1 MSYSYDY
8 INGKQTLQMVVTSD
22 TTLTGSHQ
30 GTIHVEQG
38 VLTISGEVHGTLDV
52 QSGTKVIISG
62 KQFGTVSIAK
72 NAIAIVN
79 NELFGTVSVSDG
91 GMLEVSSQGKLFGT
105 LCNLGKVVIMGTYK
119 GVHSGNELIIK
130 ETGRIISE

>member
-1 MSYSYDY
+1 MNYGCDY
-8 INGKQTLQMVVTSD
+8 INGKQIPQMVVTSD
-22 TTLTGSHQ
+22 TTVTGSHQ

-62 KQFGTVSIAK
+62 KQYGTVSIAN
-72 NAIAIVN
+72 NATVIVN
-79 NELFGTVSVSDG
+79 HELYGTVSVSNG
-91 GMLEVSSQGKLFGT
+91 GTLEVNSQARMFGT

-119 GVHSGNELIIK
+119 GVHSGNEMIIK
-130 ETGRIISE
+130 ETGRIINE